1 MQIGLIGLGRM
12 GLNMGRRWLQ
22 AKHEVVAYNR
32 SFEKTQELEKDG
44 AIATQSIEDLVQ
56 KLKAPRVVWV
66 MLPAG
71 PATDQ
76 HIEGLASL
84 LSKGDIVIDG
94 GNVYF
99 KDDLRHAEIL
109 KQKGISFLDAGVSG
123 GIWGLKV
130 GYCTMVGGDRA
141 AFDHVEPLIKSL
153 APDEGYLY
161 CGGTGAGHFVKM
173 VHNGVEYGLMQAYA
187 EGFEILAASPF
198 KPNLHQVSHIWN
210 RGSVIRS
217 WLLELAE
224 DALSK
229 DPDLSQVGA
238 YVEDSGEGR
247 WTVQQAIDTGVA
259 APVITLSLFQRFVSR
274 QSEPFG
280 FRMLSALRNQ
290 FGGHAVQKPG
300 EKRGSAAGAGGV
312 QPASADRNAK
322 PRGFEDSPREVTPK
336 NQPPKTADR

>member
-1 MQIGLIGLGRM
+1 M
-12 GLNMGRRWLQ
+12 GMNMGRRWLEG
-22 AKHEVVAYNR
+22 KHEVVAFNR
-32 SFEKTQELEKDG
+32 TFEKAEELGKKGATPARTLQEF
-44 AIATQSIEDLVQ
+44 VQ
-56 KLKAPRVVWV
+56 KLRAPRVVWL

-71 PATDQ
+71 PATDS
-76 HIEGLASL
+76 HVEELAGL
-84 LSKGDIVIDG
+84 LSKGDILVDG
-94 GNVYF
+94 GNVFF
-99 KDDLRHAEIL
+99 KDDLRHAAIL
-109 KQKGISFLDAGVSG
+109 NAKGISFLDAGVSG

-141 AFDHVEPLIKSL
+141 AYDHIEPLIKTL

-173 VHNGVEYGLMQAYA
+173 VHNGIEYGLMQAYA

-198 KPNLHQVSHIWN
+198 KPDLNKVSHIWN

-224 DALSK
+224 DALAK
-229 DPDLSQVGA
+229 DPDLSQVGG

-247 WTVQQAIDTGVA
+247 WTVQQAIEMGVA
-259 APVITLSLFQRFVSR
+259 APVITMSLFQRFISR

-300 EKRGSAAGAGGV
+300 AKRDAAAGAGTI
-312 QPASADRNAK
+312 QPASADKNAR

-336 NQPPKTADR
+336 NQPPKPATR